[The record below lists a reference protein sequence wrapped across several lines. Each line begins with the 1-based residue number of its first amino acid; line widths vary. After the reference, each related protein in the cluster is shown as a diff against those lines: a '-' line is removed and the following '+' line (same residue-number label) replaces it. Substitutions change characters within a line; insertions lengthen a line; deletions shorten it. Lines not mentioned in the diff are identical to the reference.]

1 VDLPAE
7 ECMPAIGQSIMHYS
21 TVEKSAKAA
30 RGKYLAGPKD
40 RKGLKESARFLLLW
54 PDLESAA

>member
-1 VDLPAE
+1 
-7 ECMPAIGQSIMHYS
+7 MPAIGQSIMHYS